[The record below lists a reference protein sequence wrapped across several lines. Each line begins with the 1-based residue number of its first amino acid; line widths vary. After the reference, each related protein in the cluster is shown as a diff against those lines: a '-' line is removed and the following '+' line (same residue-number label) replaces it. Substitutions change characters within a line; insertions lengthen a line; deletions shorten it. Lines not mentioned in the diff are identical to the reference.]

1 MKEAIKYAI
10 TVSICVM
17 LILAARPSV
26 AAEKCDNDKPLP
38 PILSKTF
45 ASDLRLMGHFGHK
58 TPPLSFNKQDKKLF
72 KTKNMT
78 VVHEDW
84 NIGRKTI
91 SIDRYYFDCKEDALR
106 YPRYTEFSNNWSFPG
121 WPETADVGDA
131 SCWETQFSLIFV
143 KGKVLTSIVVTPLN
157 LDEETKNFTLSVAR
171 FIAKKL

>member
-1 MKEAIKYAI
+1 
-10 TVSICVM
+10 
-17 LILAARPSV
+17 
-26 AAEKCDNDKPLP
+26 
-38 PILSKTF
+38 
-45 ASDLRLMGHFGHK
+45 MGHFGHK
-58 TPPLSFNKQDKKLF
+58 TPPLSFNKQDKKFF

-121 WPETADVGDA
+121 WPATADVGDA

-143 KGKVLTSIVVTPLN
+143 KGKVLVSIIFTPLN

-171 FIAKKL
+171 FIEKKL